1 MVFFCGFV
9 SYLPFPN
16 FSLRASSPWVFWT
29 CFFIPANEGTM
40 WEQLST
46 GQWWGRFKRSSS
58 WSFGWD
64 GCLKAFLHYPLKPSG
79 ILILSSPTTTCDA
92 FSTVSTISPPKNNHG
107 VQISEDRSYLHYIL
121 PFSFTIWW
129 VTSSIGLAKNNFS
142 SWNALIMN
150 ILTYNRSGVEHWDWN

>member
-1 MVFFCGFV
+1 MISFVLNILNCVVFSSFVCEYYQHLVFFCGFV

-16 FSLRASSPWVFWT
+16 FSLKASSPWVFWT

-92 FSTVSTISPPKNNHG
+92 FSTISTISPPKNKWC
-107 VQISEDRSYLHYIL
+107 SDK
-121 PFSFTIWW
+121 WC
-129 VTSSIGLAKNNFS
+129 
-142 SWNALIMN
+142 
-150 ILTYNRSGVEHWDWN
+150 